1 MDKRG
6 QIEVYQVL
14 ENLNIKYDYYEHPP
28 VPTVKEAAIYWKDLD
43 AVHCKNLFFRNHK
56 GNRHFLVL
64 IEFYRNLAIKDL
76 EARLKQGK
84 ITFASPQRLMKYL
97 GVEAGSVSPFGLIN
111 DKENHVH
118 VFIDDNLK
126 NAEKIS
132 FHPNQNTASL
142 VISFDDFMRYIN
154 WTGNSYVFVS
164 LSKD

>member
-126 NAEKIS
+126 NTEKIS